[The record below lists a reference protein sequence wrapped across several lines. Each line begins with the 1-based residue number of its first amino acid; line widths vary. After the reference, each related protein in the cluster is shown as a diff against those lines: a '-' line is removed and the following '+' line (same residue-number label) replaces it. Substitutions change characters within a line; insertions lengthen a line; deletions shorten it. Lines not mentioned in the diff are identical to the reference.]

1 MRHAGAGPSGASVAG
16 GHRRERR
23 RRDLRDA
30 RAAVK
35 MPAMAIPNVPRLA
48 PGAHSQGAKRSA
60 AHGSGRVLLASAA
73 LVLGIGSC
81 QLPQPHV
88 PTLWVGGLD
97 GLGTAVAAPAST
109 LAGIDRG

>member
-1 MRHAGAGPSGASVAG
+1 
-16 GHRRERR
+16 
-23 RRDLRDA
+23 
-30 RAAVK
+30 
-35 MPAMAIPNVPRLA
+35 
-48 PGAHSQGAKRSA
+48 
-60 AHGSGRVLLASAA
+60 VLLASAA